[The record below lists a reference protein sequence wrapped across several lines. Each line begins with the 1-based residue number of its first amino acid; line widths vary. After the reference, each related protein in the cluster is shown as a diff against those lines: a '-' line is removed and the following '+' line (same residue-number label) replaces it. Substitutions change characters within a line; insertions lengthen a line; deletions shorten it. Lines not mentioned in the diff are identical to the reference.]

1 VPIVPQPAAPREM
14 LKGIPDAELPK
25 VHGFEEGKPRFASWV
40 AATAGTD
47 GPPLLAYW
55 RVGLGTAAALTVDPE
70 APGELRDH
78 RDLPRLLAQLVR
90 SVLPDAGRAPL
101 VLEQGRVRDGPD
113 QRLWIRAIAED
124 GLPRTDLALEVTVA
138 GQPLDVRRGAD
149 RYEAVLPPRNMP
161 TSAVVRV
168 GPADAPVLTR
178 SFVLPPSTSAEL
190 ARTGPDRAALSRLV
204 GSPDRLDPAPT
215 EVLRLPEAIREHSRP
230 LRLPFLLFAAI
241 LLPFDAWARR
251 RARSASR

>member
-1 VPIVPQPAAPREM
+1 
-14 LKGIPDAELPK
+14 
-25 VHGFEEGKPRFASWV
+25 
-40 AATAGTD
+40 
-47 GPPLLAYW
+47 
-55 RVGLGTAAALTVDPE
+55 
-70 APGELRDH
+70 
-78 RDLPRLLAQLVR
+78 
-90 SVLPDAGRAPL
+90 
-101 VLEQGRVRDGPD
+101 
-113 QRLWIRAIAED
+113 
-124 GLPRTDLALEVTVA
+124 
-138 GQPLDVRRGAD
+138 
-149 RYEAVLPPRNMP
+149 MP